1 MADLNTCTKELSTS
15 DSESLM
21 RLVTTYFQPKG
32 VSFSGTF
39 GRIVEYG
46 SFINLLEDDELEVH
60 LIDPEM
66 VARFTKGL
74 AKQKMDA
81 TLEEV
86 RPIGG
91 FLDDGRT
98 AYILFPEV
106 SLEVYFVT
114 NHLEGKK
121 AKVDH

>member
-1 MADLNTCTKELSTS
+1 
-15 DSESLM
+15 
-21 RLVTTYFQPKG
+21 
-32 VSFSGTF
+32 
-39 GRIVEYG
+39 
-46 SFINLLEDDELEVH
+46 
-60 LIDPEM
+60 M